1 MGHTNPRRRWSR
13 FRSAGLGAL
22 LGMGAALV
30 HTLLHTFGGQS
41 FDEDPLVH
49 VLLDYVG
56 FVAAGILL
64 LVIVAEI
71 RNRLVKAK

>member
-1 MGHTNPRRRWSR
+1 MGHNPKRRWNR

-30 HTLLHTFGGQS
+30 HTLLHTFGGQP

-49 VLLDYVG
+49 VLLDYAG
-56 FVAAGILL
+56 FIAAGVLL
-64 LVIVAEI
+64 LLMGAEI
-71 RNRLVKAK
+71 RNRLVEAE